1 MPEIKLT
8 SKLTLQYPSPGVAVQ
23 TASRMVTPD
32 NNRYTE
38 YGTAW
43 FLSKSVVKQ
52 RKRTWL
58 QEIAEFLDNM
68 EDRAPQILNNLPKD
82 QNGLLKRD
90 ALVCICYADICTN
103 SCGTWTYPAMVLKI
117 SNQRTVSILL
127 RRMQQEPYSLKYL

>member
-8 SKLTLQYPSPGVAVQ
+8 PKLTLQYPSPCVAVQ
-23 TASRMVTPD
+23 TASLMITPD

-38 YGTAW
+38 YGTSW
-43 FLSKSVVKQ
+43 FLPKSVVKQ

-58 QEIAEFLDNM
+58 QEIAEFLNSL
-68 EDRAPQILNNLPKD
+68 ENRAPQILNNLPKD

-90 ALVCICYADICTN
+90 VLVCISYADICTN

-117 SNQRTVSILL
+117 SNQRTVSILV
-127 RRMQQEPYSLKYL
+127 RRLQKDPYSLKYL